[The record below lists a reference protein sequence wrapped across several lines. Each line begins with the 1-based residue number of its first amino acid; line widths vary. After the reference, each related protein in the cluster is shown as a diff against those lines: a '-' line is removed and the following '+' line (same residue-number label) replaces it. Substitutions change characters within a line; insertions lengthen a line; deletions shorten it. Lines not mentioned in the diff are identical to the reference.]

1 MSGGNSTNE
10 NGKRKRERRGRRRLI
25 DAAAALGAERAEA
38 VARQRVANLIGG
50 LSDEELRA
58 LSEGLARL
66 LRPADLP
73 ADPAT

>member
-1 MSGGNSTNE
+1 MSDEHPTNE
-10 NGKRKRERRGRRRLI
+10 NGKRKRERRQRRRLI

-50 LSDEELRA
+50 MNDEELRA

-66 LRPADLP
+66 FRKE
-73 ADPAT
+73 